1 MTYLLSDV
9 LQTFRRCTMINRSVV
24 FCLLFLGCASS
35 VPPSYLDETP
45 RLIET
50 TSLPPLPTSI
60 VYRNEIIL
68 EVKLHVGAD
77 GTVRD
82 LIWVA
87 SSRNKEWDSLAAN
100 RIMTWKYNP
109 ASKEGKNVPIW
120 VRQSVKV
127 VTVEAEALL
136 LREIVCL
143 ERAIADSV
151 YAMLKVGADFAELA
165 RKFSISETAKE
176 GGYRGK
182 LNLAVFPLTI
192 RDRLSRLGNEE
203 VTEPLLLG
211 SKYVIYKRVQRRP
224 VVG

>member
-1 MTYLLSDV
+1 
-9 LQTFRRCTMINRSVV
+9 
-24 FCLLFLGCASS
+24 
-35 VPPSYLDETP
+35 LDETP
-45 RLIET
+45 QLIET

-60 VYRNEIIL
+60 VYGNEIIL

-100 RIMTWKYNP
+100 RIMTWKYIP
-109 ASKEGKNVPIW
+109 ASKEGKNVAIW

-143 ERAIADSV
+143 ERASADSV
-151 YAMLKVGADFAELA
+151 YAMLKAGADFEELA
-165 RKFSISETAKE
+165 RNYSTSKTAE
-176 GGYRGK
+176 QGGYKGK
-182 LNLAVFPLTI
+182 VNLSVFPLVV
-192 RDRLSRLGNEE
+192 RDRLSRLRDGEF
-203 VTEPLLLG
+203 TEPLLLG
-211 SKYVIYKRVQRRP
+211 SNYVIYKRVQKRP
-224 VVG
+224 VIG